1 MKATKRDIRQGL
13 EAIKKVAVDAFEQN
27 DLTRSLKFIRAYV
40 DIAGQFNFEYSDL
53 EMELLLS
60 AIAKKR
66 IKTEAWDAEEG
77 HWLFYDD
84 FCTSYVLGL
93 QWLEALASSGK
104 EILYITTRDLDRKS
118 RHKYIYDSAE
128 QYSNVHCVVVPQGE
142 TLRRAQDVYN
152 EIARFKPSKVILHKS
167 PALSVVNFV
176 LPVLPESVKKYIINL
191 SDQTFWYGSQVI
203 DYCLEFRDFGA
214 SVSLQRRGLKK
225 EQLLMVPFYP
235 ADDGIPFAG
244 FPPECTDDKLIVF
257 SGGDYYKT
265 LDEGRTYW
273 RLVKRLLDTYPQIVF
288 LFATKNIPEGD
299 AEIKRFIA
307 DNNFEDRF
315 LYIKFRPDINQVF
328 EHCDIYMG
336 TCPTSGSLMSQLAAL
351 HSKPILQYY
360 APGTPDDETEQA
372 ICINT
377 HFPISCYT
385 EEAFLAEADRLIVD
399 LQYRR
404 SQGEQLRKAMM
415 QKEQFNQLAL
425 KTIESNQTQIN
436 FQEIEINYDDL
447 DKRWYYLEKAG
458 YIHSI
463 PYIYSLLGPKEC
475 LKKAP
480 SIFFKKNLKRIINE

>member
-1 MKATKRDIRQGL
+1 
-13 EAIKKVAVDAFEQN
+13 
-27 DLTRSLKFIRAYV
+27 
-40 DIAGQFNFEYSDL
+40 
-53 EMELLLS
+53 
-60 AIAKKR
+60 
-66 IKTEAWDAEEG
+66 
-77 HWLFYDD
+77 
-84 FCTSYVLGL
+84 
-93 QWLEALASSGK
+93 
-104 EILYITTRDLDRKS
+104 
-118 RHKYIYDSAE
+118 
-128 QYSNVHCVVVPQGE
+128 
-142 TLRRAQDVYN
+142 
-152 EIARFKPSKVILHKS
+152 
-167 PALSVVNFV
+167 
-176 LPVLPESVKKYIINL
+176 
-191 SDQTFWYGSQVI
+191 
-203 DYCLEFRDFGA
+203 
-214 SVSLQRRGLKK
+214 
-225 EQLLMVPFYP
+225 MVPFYP

-404 SQGEQLRKAMM
+404 SQGKQLRKAMM

-463 PYIYSLLGPKEC
+463 PYVYSLLGPKEC
-475 LKKAP
+475 LKRAP
-480 SIFFKKNLKRIINE
+480 SIFLKKNLLEKCK